1 MSPTVGSPGIGP
13 GQLWDAPVA
22 PGSLDATVAI
32 PGSKSLTARYLV
44 LAALS
49 DGPVTIRGGLR
60 SRDSNLMVE
69 ALRAMRIG
77 VDDSEEEWVVTPG
90 ILRGGDFVECGLAG
104 TVMRFVPPMVLLADG
119 PVSFDGDSAARTRP
133 MAPLIEALRSLGAQ
147 VDDAGLGSLPFVV
160 TPPEAVTSEV
170 EVDASSSSQFIT
182 GLLLVAPRLPEGLTV
197 RHVGEGLPSLP
208 HIEMT
213 VANLREAGVRV
224 DEPDDHTWIVHPG
237 PIHLESISI
246 EPDLSNAGPFMAA
259 ALAAGGT
266 VRIPVWPETTS
277 QPGALLPAILERMGA
292 TCFVEDGV
300 MNVTSMGTIHA
311 IDADLSECGEMTP
324 TIAALCALAD
334 GPSTLSGIAHLRGHE
349 TDRLAAIST
358 EIQRLG
364 GQCTEEPDSLRISPP
379 DGGRLIGTDVHTYHD
394 HRMAT
399 FGAIIGLRVPGTRV
413 INVGTTIKTMPD
425 FPAMWRSMLGLP
437 ADPEIA

>member
-1 MSPTVGSPGIGP
+1 MSPTIGSPGFGP

-22 PGSLDATVAI
+22 PGPLDATVAI

-44 LAALS
+44 LAALA
-49 DGPVTIRGGLR
+49 DAPVRIAGGLR
-60 SRDSNLMVE
+60 SRDSNLMID

-77 VDDSEEEWVVTPG
+77 VDDSEDEWVVTPG
-90 ILRGGDFVECGLAG
+90 LLRGGDFVECGLAG

-119 PVSFDGDSAARTRP
+119 PVSFDGDSGARTRP
-133 MAPLIEALRSLGAQ
+133 MAPLIDALRALGAK
-147 VDDAGLGSLPFVV
+147 VDDAGLGSLPFIV
-160 TPPEAVTSEV
+160 TPPDEVVSEV
-170 EVDASSSSQFIT
+170 EVDASASSQFIT
-182 GLLLVAPRLPEGLTV
+182 GLLLVAPRLPKGLTI

-224 DEPDDHTWIVHPG
+224 EEPDDRTWIVHPSA
-237 PIHLESISI
+237 IHLGRILI

-266 VRIPVWPETTS
+266 VRIPGWPENTT
-277 QPGALLPAILERMGA
+277 QPGALLPAIIERMGA
-292 TCFVEDGV
+292 TYFVEDGV
-300 MNVTSMGTIHA
+300 MNISSMGTIHA
-311 IDADLSECGEMTP
+311 IDADLSGCGEMTP

-358 EIQRLG
+358 EIQRFG
-364 GQCTEEPDSLRISPP
+364 GQCSEEPDALRISPP
-379 DGGRLIGTDVHTYHD
+379 ASGRLVGADVHTYHD

-399 FGAIIGLRVPGTRV
+399 FGAIVGLRVPGTRV
-413 INVGTTIKTMPD
+413 INVGTTAKTMPD
-425 FPAMWRSMLGLP
+425 FPAMWRTMLGLTVD
-437 ADPEIA
+437 AEIA